1 MPRSFRTG
9 TPLPVD
15 LEIEKSAKQRR
26 KQARLLEKQQQS
38 GVSSSNPSTP
48 SSPTSKST
56 TSSSSPLP
64 ESETFI
70 PTPTMGDNHC
80 QHPPHPPPEQ
90 TFRQW
95 ATQDVTQQPLCINY
109 PAAINFELKSGLI
122 HLLPSFCGLEN
133 EDPHKFLKEFH
144 VVCVGM
150 KPHEVTE
157 DQIKLRS
164 FPFALQDSAKE
175 WLYDL
180 PPGSVTT
187 WNELARMFLDKYFPK
202 MRASALRREIIG
214 IKQQK
219 REALHTYW
227 ERFKKLCSRCPKH
240 GIIEY
245 QLLQYFCEGMSS
257 WDRRLLNASSGGSI
271 ANKTPTNF
279 RILIKNMAEESK
291 HTVQE
296 VEWYSNAPRG
306 VKEIYSPK
314 IESQLSKLTKVVMML
329 AKDKGVQPPT
339 VRPCGICTQVGHP
352 IDMCPMLQE
361 DVEPVQAMGFSSQQQ
376 GNFQPRS
383 NPNWHQPN
391 ANF

>member
-109 PAAINFELKSGLI
+109 PATINFELKSGLI

-271 ANKTPTNF
+271 ANKTPTDF